1 MQQFIPLE
9 LFGYFLVFQSH
20 FSKPNFIYFQGYL
33 WGLLLARGRKT
44 MNNIAHNCFWVERSL
59 SSWERFLSENLWD
72 VNAVGKTLVTLLL
85 QKLGNKLQVHG
96 GYLAGLDTLLVPKN
110 GQKMS
115 GVQLWKDHSGNA
127 DRGERLKGQHWG
139 LLGLI
144 GWEETSQRY
153 WCWPLKMRLI
163 SGKLNPFQFI
173 VDPQGVARRGNFW
186 DGVVPLILDLKS
198 QLGSAVLRVV
208 VDAYFCKVPFLAPL
222 VSAKIHVITRMR
234 KDAVAWDRPIPSKQR
249 KSLKLAA
256 ECKLAR
262 LLREFTPQKLAVKIY
277 GQSVQVEAVEREVFI
292 RGFQPQVKVVV
303 VKGSKEPIIFLST
316 DLTLSAI
323 QIIEIYAA
331 RFSIE
336 LAIRDLKQ
344 HFGLA
349 HYQCYLGIAIDRF
362 VHLACIA
369 YCLFGLFQQQQLKS
383 DWMPPVSPNHSE
395 LSFSRLRRGLQH
407 FAISRVLFP
416 KSADWAD
423 LPLPS
428 PDLDRIL
435 RLVA

>member
-44 MNNIAHNCFWVERSL
+44 MNNIAHSCFWVERSL

-85 QKLGNKLQVHG
+85 QKLEAQMQVHG

-127 DRGERLKGQHWG
+127 DRGERLKGHHWG
-139 LLGLI
+139 ILGLI

-173 VDPQGVARRGNFW
+173 IDPQGVARRADFW
-186 DGVVPLILDLKS
+186 DGVVPLLLDLKQ
-198 QLGSAVLRVV
+198 QLGSVVLRVV
-208 VDAYFCKVPFLAPL
+208 VDAYFCKVPFLQPL
-222 VSAKIHVITRMR
+222 TSVGIHVITRMR
-234 KDAVAWDRPIPSKQR
+234 KDAVAWDRRIESEKK
-249 KSLKLAA
+249 KSVKMAGEWKLAH
-256 ECKLAR
+256 
-262 LLREFTPQKLAVKIY
+262 LLRDFTPQQLSVKIY
-277 GQSVQVEAVEREVFI
+277 GKSVQLEVVEREVFI

-303 VKGSKEPIIFLST
+303 AKGSKEPIIFLST
-316 DLTLSAI
+316 DLTLSAT
-323 QIIEIYAA
+323 QIIQIYAA

-362 VHLACIA
+362 VHLACVA

-383 DWMPPVSPNHSE
+383 NWMPPVSAHHSP

-407 FAISRVLFP
+407 FAISRILFS
-416 KSADWAD
+416 KSALSTD
-423 LPLPS
+423 LPTES
-428 PDLDRIL
+428 PELDQIL